1 MWIDTDALTTGFYCD
16 LLISEMKER
25 EHLCKLADAI
35 HESNQ
40 WDLVLFLEPEGTVFV
55 QDGTR
60 NEDIMKE
67 RKKYSNMLKAWF
79 DKKVFLMM

>member
-1 MWIDTDALTTGFYCD
+1 MAYNTNFVAEVG
-16 LLISEMKER
+16 R
-25 EHLCKLADAI
+25 ETCHK
-35 HESNQ
+35 SNQ

-79 DKKVFLMM
+79 DIVNISLHFFLKDV